1 MKNQQKLFSLF
12 LVMDNAFEVSILK
25 VYIRRVTFT
34 SYSTPPTPHPPKKKL
49 PPKSALPP
57 VIIFFHY
64 AFFDITVVD
73 FYTEIM

>member
-34 SYSTPPTPHPPKKKL
+34 SYSTPPPPKKKL